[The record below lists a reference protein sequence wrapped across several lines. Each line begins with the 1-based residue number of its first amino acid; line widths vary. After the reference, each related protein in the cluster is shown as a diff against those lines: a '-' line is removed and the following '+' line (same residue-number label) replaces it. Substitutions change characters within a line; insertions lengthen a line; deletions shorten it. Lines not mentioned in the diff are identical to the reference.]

1 MCVPSLGAGRCRMLL
16 QAFAPHPLCMGPLTY
31 VVLAEGIPE
40 VLSLNRSNSKRKDRK
55 EGQGGFMLISI
66 SNFLSHHSSPL
77 RSCVTQW
84 TNSCDWSGPVD
95 NRAYF
100 LAFVFPCWS
109 HKATHNAVYKESWHK
124 SENLNIHVESV
135 YRAQLQVTS
144 FFSSFHKSGRG
155 GGQQ

>member
-1 MCVPSLGAGRCRMLL
+1 MCSRPWSWSLPHASSSIHSTSTVCGASDLRG
-16 QAFAPHPLCMGPLTY
+16 A
-31 VVLAEGIPE
+31 AEGIQE

-66 SNFLSHHSSPL
+66 SNFLSHPSPSSL
-77 RSCVTQW
+77 RSCVAQW

-95 NRAYF
+95 NRTYF
-100 LAFVFPCWS
+100 LLSYALVGHIKQPTMLS
-109 HKATHNAVYKESWHK
+109 TRKAGVNPK
-124 SENLNIHVESV
+124 NLNIPVESV

-144 FFSSFHKSGRG
+144 FFSSFHKSSRG